1 MANTLHTFNCADII
15 VVRATIRLRLGGLLV
30 AAANVEL
37 LLDPVHYG
45 GLVLNWLSL
54 LVVLFG
60 RKEATLDKSW

>member
-1 MANTLHTFNCADII
+1 
-15 VVRATIRLRLGGLLV
+15 
-30 AAANVEL
+30 VEL

-60 RKEATLDKSW
+60 RKEATLDKSCSTRPGRGRDTNNQLGWDDGW